1 MTVATTLPSWQK
13 CSKVLQCKLCKTKEH
28 ILCGAKAK
36 DFTVFIYFHKLRYLP
51 VLQSS
56 TKQPTRPNRSILTLG
71 PEASPAIHP
80 LCDCCNWDWS
90 PHSIPSLPSQKE
102 CLSFQNCLES
112 KLSKQKFSKRDMMR
126 IVHTK
131 KDSFF
136 ITVIRA
142 PNKGLFPLIRP
153 GVIMGQCLIGR
164 AVRWL

>member
-13 CSKVLQCKLCKTKEH
+13 CSNVLQCMLWKTKKQ

-51 VLQSS
+51 LLQSS
-56 TKQPTRPNRSILTLG
+56 TKQPTRPNRSNTYPG
-71 PEASPAIHP
+71 AWSQPAIHP

-102 CLSFQNCLES
+102 CLSFQNCLENKVS
-112 KLSKQKFSKRDMMR
+112 KHKFSKRDMMR

-136 ITVIRA
+136 ITVI
-142 PNKGLFPLIRP
+142 KVSFH
-153 GVIMGQCLIGR
+153 
-164 AVRWL
+164 